1 MFGCTYL
8 RKCSECL
15 YLSTTKSNPRG
26 VARKWVGCMDVEGR
40 GTFLTPRS
48 VMWLILVWLIKKYI
62 IIYINKHSSLIC
74 KGCTL

>member
-26 VARKWVGCMDVEGR
+26 VARKWVGCMDVEGLNP
-40 GTFLTPRS
+40 TFCNVADTRLAH
-48 VMWLILVWLIKKYI
+48 KKNYNL
-62 IIYINKHSSLIC
+62 YQQTQQSYL
-74 KGCTL
+74 